1 VSGALDSKLTLI
13 TVSPPLSHHVLAG
26 VLSEAAEAVPDDVV
40 AHRVRRGGHAD
51 ARGIGR
57 LSGSLGADTIS
68 ERRRACLAN

>member
-1 VSGALDSKLTLI
+1 VSGALDSELTLI

-26 VLSEAAEAVPDDVV
+26 VLSEAAEVPDDVV

-68 ERRRACLAN
+68 ERRRGCLAN